1 MNSMILLVLIERE
14 LSEGKSCYVPD
25 TALNGLVQAL
35 ELSVIKD
42 GSGFICN

>member
-1 MNSMILLVLIERE
+1 MIRELLPLSQNLKMNEMILLVLIERE

-35 ELSVIKD
+35 E
-42 GSGFICN
+42 